1 MFSKLSYCSTVWANT
16 SKTTIHKLQLVQNF
30 AARIIL
36 GPRKFDHISEGL
48 KSLRMLSVKDR
59 LEINDSVMVFK
70 WLNNLVP
77 NYLCDQFQMRS
88 SVSTRVTRS
97 VNTLNIPRCRLA
109 TGQRRFWPPVEGLC
123 CKPKY
128 RANITHHFI
137 FVFFVYFS
145 YHSSCP
151 KDQFNVL
158 NLKFG
163 TQDFADPGLLKI
175 RRTLTGLSLWFCL
188 HGCFHW
194 HQWQENVIPTLSSL

>member
-48 KSLRMLSVKDR
+48 KSLKMLSVKDR
-59 LEINDSVMVFK
+59 LEINDSVMVVK

-109 TGQRRFWPPVEGLC
+109 TGQRRFWPRWRFVLQTEISG
-123 CKPKY
+123 KY
-128 RANITHHFI
+128 NSSL
-137 FVFFVYFS
+137 YF
-145 YHSSCP
+145 C
-151 KDQFNVL
+151 FL
-158 NLKFG
+158 F
-163 TQDFADPGLLKI
+163 
-175 RRTLTGLSLWFCL
+175 LSLFL
-188 HGCFHW
+188 
-194 HQWQENVIPTLSSL
+194 P